1 MLQVF
6 LALLAGIAALL
17 AVFYGLWLLVPILSG
32 LPWRPTETKRI
43 RRALELARVQPG
55 EHVYDLGS
63 GDGRVL
69 LMAAREFGAYATGA
83 YATGIEISPLH
94 CLVARWMAQSQH
106 LSERISIRQGDFFK
120 ADLSDADVVFA
131 YMTSR
136 EARRLRPHLEKQLHP
151 GARVV
156 TISFDFDGWQ
166 PDAYDNEGLIF
177 LYQMPPTPGSVTTFL
192 AKRI

>member
-1 MLQVF
+1 MLQFF
-6 LALLAGIAALL
+6 LTLLIGIAVLL
-17 AVFYGLWLLVPILSG
+17 AVLYGLWLLVPILSG

-55 EHVYDLGS
+55 ERVYDLGS

-69 LMAAREFGAYATGA
+69 LMAAREFGAYATG
-83 YATGIEISPLH
+83 IEISPVH

-106 LSERISIRQGDFFK
+106 LSERVSIRQSDFFK

-136 EARRLRPHLEKQLHP
+136 EARRLRPHLEKQLRP

-177 LYQMPPTPGSVTTFL
+177 LYEMPPTPGSVTTFL
-192 AKRI
+192 EKQI